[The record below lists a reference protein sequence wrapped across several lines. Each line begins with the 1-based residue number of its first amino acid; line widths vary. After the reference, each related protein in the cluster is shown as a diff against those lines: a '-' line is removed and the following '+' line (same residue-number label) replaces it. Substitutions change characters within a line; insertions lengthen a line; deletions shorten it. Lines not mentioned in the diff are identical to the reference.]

1 LGIRAVIAESYER
14 IHRSNLIGMG
24 VLPLEFQEGE
34 SLEILELTG
43 TETFTIKGI
52 SDITPAKP
60 LKVTAA
66 AENGKK
72 TEFTVIAR
80 LDTEIEVE
88 YYKNEGIL
96 PYVLRELSSLRSQ
109 RE

>member
-1 LGIRAVIAESYER
+1 
-14 IHRSNLIGMG
+14 MG
-24 VLPLEFQEGE
+24 VLPLEFQEGASLE
-34 SLEILELTG
+34 SLGLTG

-52 SDITPAKP
+52 SNITPGKP
-60 LKVTAA
+60 LKVTAV

-88 YYKNEGIL
+88 YYKHEGIL